1 MRSDYLPTLT
11 LAQTLNKGLYDK
23 EDMERRKRRLFRGN
37 YGTFVQNKMVT
48 SIMDQ
53 TNWQSGDGINF
64 LDLVAA
70 DIWGSGI
77 EIFLSSLF
85 NCLQIIQGRIQN

>member
-1 MRSDYLPTLT
+1 M
-11 LAQTLNKGLYDK
+11 AQPFQIGLYDK
-23 EDMERRKRRLFRGN
+23 EDTERRKRRLFRGN
-37 YGTFVQNKMVT
+37 YGAFIESKLVT

-53 TNWQSGDGINF
+53 TTNWNSGDGINF
-64 LDLVAA
+64 LDLVAG

-85 NCLQIIQGRIQN
+85 NCLQIIQGSQEIISVTRY